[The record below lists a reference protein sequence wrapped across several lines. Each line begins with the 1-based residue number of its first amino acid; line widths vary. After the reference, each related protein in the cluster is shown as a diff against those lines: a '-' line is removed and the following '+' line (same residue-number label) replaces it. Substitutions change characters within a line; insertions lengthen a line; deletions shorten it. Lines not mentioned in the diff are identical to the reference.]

1 MIIEKGMRGHPM
13 IKSMTGFGRYEFS
26 SAQRKITVEIKSVN
40 HRYNETSIRMPKKL
54 NMFET
59 AIRTVLKQYISRGK
73 VDVFITYEDES
84 EGKASVRYNEA
95 IAAEYLNY
103 LKKMSETFDLEYDIR
118 VSSLSKYPEVFVLE
132 EQAQNEEDIWNDVEA
147 AVRGCCEKF
156 VETRIAEGNH
166 LKEDILQKLQAI
178 VFMIE
183 KIEARSPQIV
193 AEYRE
198 KLMTK
203 VAELLGDT
211 NVDQMVLATEITVFA
226 DKICVDEETVRLR
239 AHVDNMK
246 KTLEAKENIGRKL
259 DFIAQEMNREANT
272 TLSKANDIDVSNL
285 AIDLKTEIEKI
296 REQIQNIE

>member
-1 MIIEKGMRGHPM
+1 M

-26 SAQRKITVEIKSVN
+26 SAQRKITVEMKSVN
-40 HRYNETSIRMPKKL
+40 HRYNEISIRMPKKL

-59 AIRTVLKQYISRGK
+59 AIRTVLKQYMSRGK

-84 EGKASVRYNEA
+84 EGKASVRYNET
-95 IAAEYLNY
+95 IAGEYLNH
-103 LKKMSETFDLEYDIR
+103 LKKMSETFGLEFDIR
-118 VSSLSKYPEVFVLE
+118 TSTLSKYPEVLVLE
-132 EQAQNEEDIWNDVEA
+132 EQTQDEEDIWNDVEA

-178 VFMIE
+178 LSMVE

-203 VAELLGDT
+203 VAELLGAT
-211 NVDQMVLATEITVFA
+211 NVDQTILATEITVFA
-226 DKICVDEETVRLR
+226 DKICVDEETVRLK
-239 AHVDNMK
+239 AHVENMRN
-246 KTLEAKENIGRKL
+246 TLNCKENVGRKL

-272 TLSKANDIDVSNL
+272 TLSKANDIDLSNL

>member
-1 MIIEKGMRGHPM
+1 
-13 IKSMTGFGRYEFS
+13 MTGFGRYEFS
-26 SAQRKITVEIKSVN
+26 SAQRKITVEMKSVN
-40 HRYNETSIRMPKKL
+40 HRYSEISIRMPKKL
-54 NMFET
+54 SMFET
-59 AIRTVLKQYISRGK
+59 SVRAVLKQYISRGK
-73 VDVFITYEDES
+73 VDVFITYEDDS
-84 EGKASVRYNEA
+84 EGKASVRYNET
-95 IAAEYLNY
+95 IAREYLSY
-103 LKKMSETFDLEYDIR
+103 LKQMSETFGLEYDIR
-118 VSSLSKYPEVFVLE
+118 VSSLSKYPEVLVLE
-132 EQAQNEEDIWNDVEA
+132 EQAQDEEDIWNDVEV

-166 LKEDILQKLQAI
+166 LKEDILQKLRAI
-178 VFMIE
+178 ISMVE
-183 KIEARSPQIV
+183 KIEIRSPQIV

-203 VAELLGDT
+203 VAELLGAT
-211 NVDQMVLATEITVFA
+211 NVDQTILATEITVFA

-246 KTLEAKENIGRKL
+246 KTLDCKDNIGRKL

-272 TLSKANDIDVSNL
+272 TLSKANDIDLSNL

>member
-1 MIIEKGMRGHPM
+1 M

-26 SAQRKITVEIKSVN
+26 SAQRKITVEMKSVN
-40 HRYNETSIRMPKKL
+40 HRYNEISIRMPKKL

-59 AIRTVLKQYISRGK
+59 AIRTVLKQYMSRGK

-84 EGKASVRYNEA
+84 EGKASVRYNET
-95 IAAEYLNY
+95 IAGEYLNH
-103 LKKMSETFDLEYDIR
+103 LKKMSETFGLEFDIR
-118 VSSLSKYPEVFVLE
+118 TSTLSKYPEVLVLE
-132 EQAQNEEDIWNDVEA
+132 EQTQDEEDIWNDVEA

-166 LKEDILQKLQAI
+166 LKEDILQKLDFILSMVEQ
-178 VFMIE
+178 V
-183 KIEARSPQIV
+183 EARSPQIV

-203 VAELLGDT
+203 VAELLGAT
-211 NVDQMVLATEITVFA
+211 NVDQIVLATEITVFA

-246 KTLEAKENIGRKL
+246 KTLDCKENVGRKL

-272 TLSKANDIDVSNL
+272 TLSKANDIELSNL

>member
-1 MIIEKGMRGHPM
+1 M

-26 SAQRKITVEIKSVN
+26 SAQRKITVEMKSVN
-40 HRYNETSIRMPKKL
+40 HRYNEISIRMPKKL

-59 AIRTVLKQYISRGK
+59 AIRTILKQYMSRGK

-95 IAAEYLNY
+95 IATEYLSY
-103 LKKMSETFDLEYDIR
+103 LKKMSETFGLEYDIR
-118 VSSLSKYPEVFVLE
+118 VSTLSKYPEVLVLE
-132 EQAQNEEDIWNDVEA
+132 EQAQNEEDIWNDVEV

-166 LKEDILQKLQAI
+166 LKEDILQKLDLI
-178 VFMIE
+178 LSMVE
-183 KIEARSPQIV
+183 KVEARSPQIV

-203 VAELLGDT
+203 VAELLGAT
-211 NVDQMVLATEITVFA
+211 NVDQTVLATEITVFA

-246 KTLEAKENIGRKL
+246 KTLDCKENVGRKL

-272 TLSKANDIDVSNL
+272 TLSKANDIELSNL